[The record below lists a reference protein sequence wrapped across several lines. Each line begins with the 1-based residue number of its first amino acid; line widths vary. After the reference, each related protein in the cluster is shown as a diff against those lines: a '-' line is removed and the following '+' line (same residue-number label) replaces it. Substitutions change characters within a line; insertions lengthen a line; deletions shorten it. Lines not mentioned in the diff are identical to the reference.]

1 MTSNPSGNGRVYV
14 VAALRTTP
22 NRLPIPRHA
31 PTSAEGGL
39 SGDSAAVVPSILWG
53 LLLAAAFGATFYAY
67 RRFRGRHWS
76 VYLLSTPVLLAITFV
91 WYGNLIRL
99 LPGTM

>member
-1 MTSNPSGNGRVYV
+1 M
-14 VAALRTTP
+14 AALRTAP
-22 NRLPIPRHA
+22 NRLPIPRHP
-31 PTSAEGGL
+31 PTSAQRGL

-53 LLLAAAFGATFYAY
+53 LLLAAGFAATFFAY
-67 RRFRGRHWS
+67 WRFRGRHWS
-76 VYLLSTPVLLAITFV
+76 VYLLCTPVLLAITFV